1 LKKRVLHIAQFLSY
15 GSAKGIM
22 AILLG
27 QKRAGEQLELLLA
40 EAFGDFFHSPE
51 LLAELAKEGI
61 RVDFVDSTFRRDS
74 DCLERMRQ
82 KLRQDYPPEKY
93 VCFTH
98 GGFAAL
104 ALSECGHDFWHICH
118 GLGLN
123 RPQWIEEQDRQ
134 GILAAGQVFAVSADI
149 KRQLVELSIPAERT
163 EVVYY
168 PLEIRQRKEPVSNSV
183 QKIGVVGN
191 MVPLKGHEYALR
203 AFSLLPERSGCELHF
218 FGDGPLRADL
228 ENLALEL
235 GLDSEEVFFHGFV
248 KTEQAFNS
256 IDLLLQPS
264 LKEGLG
270 MTIAE
275 AYEYGVAV
283 CAFDAGGIGEMV
295 QDGKTGFL
303 CPVRAAEALATNIMK
318 YRQNPDLRTRHVTA
332 GLQHIQTMFDPS
344 KNTTGLLN
352 AVRRVRDCAPD
363 EG

>member
-1 LKKRVLHIAQFLSY
+1 MKKRILHIAQFLSY

-40 EAFGDFFHSPE
+40 EPCDDFFHSPE
-51 LLAELAKEGI
+51 LLVELAKEGI
-61 RVDFVDSTFRRDS
+61 RVDFVDSTFRRDG
-74 DCLERMRQ
+74 DCLDRLRK
-82 KLRQDYPPEKY
+82 KLRRDYPPEKY
-93 VCFTH
+93 LCFTH

-104 ALSECGHDFWHICH
+104 ALSECGHDFFHICH

-134 GILAAGQVFAVSADI
+134 GILAAGRVFAVSADI
-149 KRQLVELSIPAERT
+149 KRQLVELGIQAEKT

-168 PLEIRQRKEPVSNSV
+168 PLEIRQRKKPVSDSV
-183 QKIGVVGN
+183 KKIGVVGS

-203 AFSLLPERSGCELHF
+203 AFSMLPERSGCELHF
-218 FGDGPLRADL
+218 FGDGPLRAEL
-228 ENLALEL
+228 ENMTMEL
-235 GLDSEEVFFHGFV
+235 GLGSEEVFFHGFV
-248 KTEQAFNS
+248 PTEQAFNA

-275 AYEYGVAV
+275 AYEYGVGV
-283 CAFDAGGIGEMV
+283 CAFAAGGIGEIV
-295 QDGKTGFL
+295 RGGKTGFL
-303 CPVRAAEALATNIMK
+303 CPVKDAVALAANIMK
-318 YRQNPDLRTRHVTA
+318 YRQNPALRVHHAIA
-332 GLQHIQTMFDPS
+332 GLQHIQTMFDPQ
-344 KNTTGLLN
+344 KNINRLLN
-352 AVRRVRDCAPD
+352 AVRQTRCRVPD